1 MDHPT
6 ALQARQ
12 VAAAVS
18 APPAVGTKQ
27 DSAAPLS
34 RAAIAMLAASCGLVV
49 ANANYA
55 QPLLV
60 AMGQSLLLPESM
72 LGLIPALTQFGGTF
86 GIAFL
91 LPLGDV
97 IPARRLLTVTITLQA
112 AALAGVACA
121 PDGTSLLLLSLMVG
135 FFGITPYV
143 LPPYATLRTP
153 LAQRGRVTALLAQG
167 VIVGML
173 LARSVS
179 GVIGVYAGWR
189 TVYVLAAA
197 AMLLL
202 LWPLRRTVADE
213 ALVTRT
219 GYFASMR
226 SVAKVFATVPVVR
239 WSALCQGLAT
249 GSFTTL
255 WVGISL
261 YMQGPDFGWRSDG
274 VGGLALIGAAAA
286 AAAPFVGGFAD
297 RRGPRF
303 SLLTALSVLVASW
316 AILAV
321 FGHAVAGIIIGMIIL
336 DLGATASDISNRTV
350 IFSLRPDIRTR
361 LATIYMIGKFG
372 GGGIAAWLTGLAW
385 SSYGWPSV
393 CALGGALA
401 VMAALTAL
409 FRVRMTAQAS

>member
-1 MDHPT
+1 MDHST
-6 ALQARQ
+6 AVLARGP
-12 VAAAVS
+12 VAAL
-18 APPAVGTKQ
+18 PLTGTQ
-27 DSAAPLS
+27 EDTVAPLS
-34 RAAIAMLAASCGLVV
+34 RVAIAMLAAACGLAV

-60 AMGQSLLLPESM
+60 AIGQSLHLPNAM
-72 LGLIPALTQFGGTF
+72 LGLIPALTQFGVTF

-97 IPARRLLTVTITLQA
+97 VPARRLLTVTIILQA
-112 AALAGVACA
+112 AALAGAACA
-121 PDGTSLLLLSLMVG
+121 PNGTSLLLLSLMVG

-179 GVIGVYAGWR
+179 GVIGLYAGWR
-189 TVYVLAAA
+189 TVYALAAV

-202 LWPLRRTVADE
+202 LWPLRRTVTAE
-213 ALVTRT
+213 AQVMRS
-219 GYFASMR
+219 GYWALMR
-226 SVAKVFATVPVVR
+226 SVAEVFRTVPVVR

-261 YMQGPDFGWRSDG
+261 YMQGPDFNWRSDG

-286 AAAPFVGGFAD
+286 VAAPFVGGFAD

-303 SLLTALSVLVASW
+303 SLLTALSVLLASW
-316 AILAV
+316 GILAV
-321 FGHAVAGIIIGMIIL
+321 FGHAVAGIVAGMIAL
-336 DLGATASDISNRTV
+336 DLGATAADISNRTV

-372 GGGIAAWLTGLAW
+372 GIAAWLTGVAW
-385 SSYGWPSV
+385 SAYGWPGV

-401 VMAALTAL
+401 AMAALTAL
-409 FRVRMTAQAS
+409 LRVRMTSTPA

>member
-1 MDHPT
+1 MGHST
-6 ALQARQ
+6 AFLART
-12 VAAAVS
+12 AAVTTL
-18 APPAVGTKQ
+18 PAGPRLEG
-27 DSAAPLS
+27 AAPLS
-34 RAAIAMLAASCGLVV
+34 RTAIAMLAAACGLAA

-60 AMGQSLLLPESM
+60 AIGQSLDLPESK
-72 LGLIPALTQFGGTF
+72 LGLIPALTQFGITF

-97 IPARRLLTVTITLQA
+97 VPARRLLTVTILLQA
-112 AALAGVACA
+112 VTLTGLALA
-121 PDGTSLLLLSLMVG
+121 PNGTSLLLLSLVVG

-153 LAQRGRVTALLAQG
+153 FAQRGRITALLAQG
-167 VIVGML
+167 VLVGFL

-179 GVIGVYAGWR
+179 GVIGLYAGWR
-189 TVYVLAAA
+189 TVYALAAM

-202 LWPLRRTVADE
+202 LWPLRRTIAVE
-213 ALVTRT
+213 APAMHT
-219 GYFASMR
+219 GYWALIR
-226 SVAKVFATVPVVR
+226 SVVHVFRTVPVVR
-239 WSALCQGLAT
+239 WSAMCQGLAT

-261 YMQGPDFGWRSDG
+261 YMQGPAFGWRSDG
-274 VGGLALIGAAAA
+274 VGGLGLIGAAAVM
-286 AAAPFVGGFAD
+286 AAPFVGGFAD
-297 RRGPRF
+297 RWGPRL
-303 SLLTALSVLVASW
+303 SLLTALTVLLASW
-316 AILAV
+316 GILAV
-321 FGHAVAGIIIGMIIL
+321 FGHTVAGIVAGMIIL

-385 SSYGWPSV
+385 STYGWPGV
-393 CALGGALA
+393 CGLGGALA
-401 VMAALTAL
+401 GLATLTAL
-409 FRVRMTAQAS
+409 LRVRVTPEPE

>member
-1 MDHPT
+1 
-6 ALQARQ
+6 
-12 VAAAVS
+12 
-18 APPAVGTKQ
+18 
-27 DSAAPLS
+27 
-34 RAAIAMLAASCGLVV
+34 MLAASCGLAA

-60 AMGQSLLLPESM
+60 AIGQSLHLPGSM
-72 LGLIPALTQFGGTF
+72 LGLIPALTQFGVTF
-86 GIAFL
+86 GIALL

-97 IPARRLLTVTITLQA
+97 IPTRRLLTVTITLQA
-112 AALAGVACA
+112 AALAGVALA

-153 LAQRGRVTALLAQG
+153 LTQRGRVTALLAQG

-179 GVIGVYAGWR
+179 GVLGVYAGWR
-189 TVYVLAAA
+189 TVYVLAAV
-197 AMLLL
+197 AMLAL
-202 LWPLRRTVADE
+202 LWPLRRTIADE
-213 ALVTRT
+213 APVART
-219 GYFASMR
+219 GYVALMR
-226 SVAKVFATVPVVR
+226 SVAEVFRTVPVVR

-261 YMQGPDFGWRSDG
+261 YMQGPAFGWRSDG
-274 VGGLALIGAAAA
+274 VGALALIGAAAA
-286 AAAPFVGGFAD
+286 VAAPLVGGFAD

-303 SLLTALSVLVASW
+303 SLLTALAVLVVSW
-316 AILAV
+316 GILAA
-321 FGHAVAGIIIGMIIL
+321 FGHAVAGIIAGMIIL

-350 IFSLRPDIRTR
+350 IFSLRPEIRTR

-372 GGGIAAWLTGLAW
+372 GAGIAAWLTGLAW
-385 SSYGWPSV
+385 SAYGWPGV
-393 CALGGALA
+393 CSLGGGLA
-401 VMAALTAL
+401 GLAALTAL
-409 FRVRMTAQAS
+409 FRVRMTTEPR

>member
-1 MDHPT
+1 MDHST
-6 ALQARQ
+6 AIQARR
-12 VAAAVS
+12 AAVVDPLPVE
-18 APPAVGTKQ
+18 AQQG
-27 DSAAPLS
+27 SAAPLS
-34 RAAIAMLAASCGLVV
+34 RAAIAILAASCGLAV

-60 AMGQSLLLPESM
+60 AMGQSLHLPEFM
-72 LGLIPALTQFGGTF
+72 LGLIPALTQFGVTF

-97 IPARRLLTVTITLQA
+97 ITARRLLTVTIILQA
-112 AALAGVACA
+112 AALVGIAFA

-153 LAQRGRVTALLAQG
+153 LTQRGRVTALLAQG

-179 GVIGVYAGWR
+179 GVIGLYAGWR
-189 TVYVLAAA
+189 TVYALAAV
-197 AMLLL
+197 AMLLV
-202 LWPLRRTVADE
+202 LWPLRRTIADE
-213 ALVTRT
+213 PPISRTSYLAL
-219 GYFASMR
+219 MR
-226 SVAKVFATVPVVR
+226 SVGEVFRTVPVVR

-261 YMQGPDFGWRSDG
+261 YMQGPEFGWRSDG

-286 AAAPFVGGFAD
+286 VAAPFVGRFAD

-316 AILAV
+316 GVLAV
-321 FGHAVAGIIIGMIIL
+321 FGHAVAGIIAGMIIL

-350 IFSLRPDIRTR
+350 IFSLRPDVRTR

-372 GGGIAAWLTGLAW
+372 GAGIAARLTGVAW
-385 SSYGWPSV
+385 SSYGWAGV
-393 CALGGALA
+393 CVLGGALA
-401 VMAALTAL
+401 AMAALTAL
-409 FRVRMTAQAS
+409 LRVRTPAEPQ

>member
-1 MDHPT
+1 MDHAT
-6 ALQARQ
+6 AVLARPP
-12 VAAAVS
+12 AAAQL
-18 APPAVGTKQ
+18 PAGTRQ
-27 DSAAPLS
+27 DSATPLS
-34 RAAIAMLAASCGLVV
+34 RGAIAMLAATCGLAA

-60 AMGQSLLLPESM
+60 AMGQSLHLSESM
-72 LGLIPALTQFGGTF
+72 LGLIPALTQFGVAF

-97 IPARRLLTVTITLQA
+97 MPARRLLTVTIILQA
-112 AALAGVACA
+112 AALAGLALA
-121 PDGTSLLLLSLMVG
+121 PNGTSLLLLSLMIG
-135 FFGITPYV
+135 FFGIAPYV

-153 LAQRGRVTALLAQG
+153 FAQRGRVTALLAQG

-173 LARSVS
+173 LARSVG
-179 GVIGVYAGWR
+179 GVIGLYAGWR
-189 TVYVLAAA
+189 TVYALAAA

-202 LWPLRRTVADE
+202 LWPLRRTLAAE
-213 ALVTRT
+213 APVTQA
-219 GYFASMR
+219 GYWALMR
-226 SVAKVFATVPVVR
+226 SVAHVFRTVPVVR

-261 YMQGPDFGWRSDG
+261 YMQGPACGWRSDG

-286 AAAPFVGGFAD
+286 VAAPFVGGFAD

-303 SLLTALSVLVASW
+303 SLLTALSVLLASW
-316 AILAV
+316 GILAM
-321 FGHAVAGIIIGMIIL
+321 FGHAVAGIIAGMIVL

-372 GGGIAAWLTGLAW
+372 GGGIAAWLTGVAW
-385 SSYGWPSV
+385 STYGWPGV
-393 CALGGALA
+393 CGLGGGLA
-401 VMAALTAL
+401 GMAALTAL
-409 FRVRMTAQAS
+409 LRVRVTREPG